1 MPWCLGK
8 GVDSVL
14 LGQRGVWKEKGNE
27 GVEARRASS
36 IVFDP

>member
-14 LGQRGVWKEKGNE
+14 LGQRGYGRRQEMKVWKRGEHL
-27 GVEARRASS
+27 
-36 IVFDP
+36 P